1 MMRRLLG
8 VGLGLMSSF
17 AQGQASTDTLGMY
30 AQAQFRTVQGDCPQC
45 TALPQTLWYFR
56 HETYA
61 VPTNGL
67 PVSRFDTSKRGAED
81 IEALNLEA
89 LPELIW
95 TGSSQ
100 YWPRAVLNDAATEVK
115 TAQDER
121 FDIQLVPKIPSNRSY
136 WNADTS
142 HYFSQST
149 VSIRGESEGQT
160 LVARTMWPHTFKL
173 DLTASVQPLQ
183 SGESLQ
189 SLVQFA
195 NGGARSPYQS
205 RLLWEKSPGVGQ
217 QSSGK
222 TALGILLNGAQGDD
236 DEAHGGHFALATG
249 VVGEEGEYGTW
260 LVNNYYN
267 LATNSEKGII
277 AGVTPFDK
285 YMADLNS
292 GQAFYRPS
300 YMLVAVFSQPDI
312 PKQIQAL
319 NNRVMQHFYRNDLL
333 YDHALE
339 NCAGISID
347 TLRHLGWQVPER
359 GVESVLKA
367 SAAYWYVAATERSL
381 QKGRAIY
388 DYLNTEMTR
397 LFPAV
402 AFDAIGNDLL
412 NIAYSGDHR
421 TLASATMR
429 AMPQQLEALYFVRI
443 PQIPSSRAFGL
454 APVYSFA
461 QYLQQAPADRSQWKI
476 IPVTPNPLP
485 EQLKDDL
492 ALKPQ
497 VPGLVP
503 LTAILFLISVVLA
516 VALML
521 WLFSK
526 MYQILTARVK
536 YASHTR

>member
-1 MMRRLLG
+1 MRQLLW

-17 AQGQASTDTLGMY
+17 AQGQPAADALGMY
-30 AQAQFRTVQGDCPQC
+30 AQAQFQTVKGDCSQC
-45 TALPQTLWYFR
+45 PALPQTLWYFR
-56 HETYA
+56 HETFA
-61 VPTNGL
+61 VPKAGM
-67 PVSRFDTSKRGAED
+67 PVSKMDTSKRGAED
-81 IEALNLEA
+81 IQALNPEA
-89 LPELIW
+89 LPELVW

-100 YWPRAVLNDAATEVK
+100 YWPQATLNAATTEV
-115 TAQDER
+115 TAAQGQR
-121 FDIQLVPKIPSNRSY
+121 LNLKLVPKIDSNRSY

-142 HYFSQST
+142 TYLSQSA
-149 VSIRGESEGQT
+149 VSIRGELENQT
-160 LVARTMWPHTFKL
+160 LVARTVWPQPFRL
-173 DLTASVQPLQ
+173 DLTASMQPLQ
-183 SGESLQ
+183 RGETLQ

-222 TALGILLNGAQGDD
+222 TAVGILLNGAQGDD

-249 VVGEEGEYGTW
+249 VVGAEGDYGTW

-312 PKQIQAL
+312 PQQIQAL
-319 NNRVMQHFYRNDLL
+319 NNRVMQHFYHNDLV

-359 GVESVLKA
+359 GVESMLKA
-367 SAAYWYVAATERSL
+367 SAAYWYVGATERSL

-412 NIAYSGDHR
+412 NIAHTGDQR
-421 TLASATMR
+421 TLVSTNMQT
-429 AMPQQLEALYFVRI
+429 MPQQLEALYFVRI

-461 QYLQQAPADRSQWKI
+461 QYLKQAPADRSQWKI

-485 EQLKDDL
+485 DQLKEGL
-492 ALKPQ
+492 ARRPDTPSLLPAPA
-497 VPGLVP
+497 V
-503 LTAILFLISVVLA
+503 LFLLSMVGFV
-516 VALML
+516 
-521 WLFSK
+521 WLLCK
-526 MYQILTARVK
+526 LGQRVWRRRRSR
-536 YASHTR
+536 YA

>member
-1 MMRRLLG
+1 MRRLFG

-17 AQGQASTDTLGMY
+17 AQGEPGADHLGVY
-30 AQAQFRTVQGDCPQC
+30 TQAQFQTAEGHCPLC
-45 TALPQTLWYFR
+45 PVLPQTLWYFR
-56 HETYA
+56 HETFA
-61 VPTNGL
+61 VPIPGL
-67 PVSRFDTSKRGAED
+67 PVSRIDASKRGAD
-81 IEALNLEA
+81 DTQALNPEV

-100 YWPRAVLNDAATEVK
+100 YWSQALLNAAATEVT
-115 TAQDER
+115 TAQGEQLN
-121 FDIQLVPKIPSNRSY
+121 FELVPKIASNRSY
-136 WNADTS
+136 WNAETNA
-142 HYFSQST
+142 FLSQSP
-149 VSIRGESEGQT
+149 VFIRGELADQT
-160 LVARTMWPHTFKL
+160 LVARTVWPQAFKL
-173 DLTASVQPLQ
+173 DLTAGLQALQ
-183 SGESLQ
+183 SGENLQ

-195 NGGARSPYQS
+195 NGGAQSPYQS
-205 RLLWEKSPGVGQ
+205 RLLWEKSPGAA
-217 QSSGK
+217 QSSPGK
-222 TALGILLNGAQGDD
+222 AALGILLNGAQGDD

-249 VVGEEGEYGTW
+249 VVGVEGEYGTW

-285 YMADLNS
+285 YMGDLNS

-300 YMLVAVFSQPDI
+300 YMLVAVFSQSDI

-319 NNRVMQHFYRNDLL
+319 NNRVMQHFYRNDLV

-359 GVESVLKA
+359 GVESVLRA

-381 QKGRAIY
+381 QKGRAMY

-412 NIAYSGDHR
+412 NIAHTGDTP
-421 TLASATMR
+421 TLASTTMQ

-485 EQLKDDL
+485 ENLKNGL
-492 ALKPQ
+492 ALQPKT
-497 VPGLVP
+497 PGLIP
-503 LTAILFLISVVLA
+503 LPAVLFLGTVIGVVWLL
-516 VALML
+516 LML
-521 WLFSK
+521 VYKQLRTLFINETRRK
-526 MYQILTARVK
+526 M
-536 YASHTR
+536 

>member
-1 MMRRLLG
+1 MRRLVG
-8 VGLGLMSSF
+8 VGLSLMSSF
-17 AQGQASTDTLGMY
+17 AQGEPGADHLGMY
-30 AQAQFRTVQGDCPQC
+30 TQAQFQTVEGHCQQC
-45 TALPQTLWYFR
+45 QALPQTLWYFR
-56 HETYA
+56 HETFA
-61 VPTNGL
+61 VPIPGL
-67 PVSRFDTSKRGAED
+67 PVSRLDASKRGADD
-81 IEALNLEA
+81 IQALNPEA

-100 YWPRAVLNDAATEVK
+100 YWSRAVLNAAATQVT
-115 TAQDER
+115 TAQGQQLN
-121 FDIQLVPKIPSNRSY
+121 FKLVPKIASNRSY

-142 HYFSQST
+142 AFLSQSPMF
-149 VSIRGESEGQT
+149 IRGELADQT
-160 LVARTMWPHTFKL
+160 LVARTVWPQAFKL
-173 DLTASVQPLQ
+173 DLTAGLQ
-183 SGESLQ
+183 ALQRGETLQ

-195 NGGARSPYQS
+195 NGGAQSPYQS
-205 RLLWEKSPGVGQ
+205 RLLWEKAPGAAQ
-217 QSSGK
+217 SSSGK
-222 TALGILLNGAQGDD
+222 AALGILLNGAQGDD

-249 VVGEEGEYGTW
+249 VVGAEGEYGTW

-285 YMADLNS
+285 YMGDLNS

-319 NNRVMQHFYRNDLL
+319 NNRVMQHFYHNDLV

-359 GVESVLKA
+359 GVESVFKA
-367 SAAYWYVAATERSL
+367 SAAYWHVAATERSL
-381 QKGRAIY
+381 QKGRAMY

-412 NIAYSGDHR
+412 KIAHTGDTR
-421 TLASATMR
+421 TLASTTLQ

-454 APVYSFA
+454 APVYSFT
-461 QYLQQAPADRSQWKI
+461 QYLRQAPADRSQWKI

-485 EQLKDDL
+485 ENLKNGL
-492 ALKPQ
+492 ALQPKT
-497 VPGLVP
+497 PGLIP
-503 LTAILFLISVVLA
+503 LPAVLFLVSVVG
-516 VALML
+516 VV
-521 WLFSK
+521 WLLLV
-526 MYQILTARVK
+526 LTFKQLRK
-536 YASHTR
+536 LFINKTRGKL

>member
-8 VGLGLMSSF
+8 VGFGLMSSF
-17 AQGQASTDTLGMY
+17 AQGQTDADALGIY
-30 AQAQFRTVQGDCPQC
+30 AQAQFQTVQGDCPHC
-45 TALPQTLWYFR
+45 AALPQTLWYFR

-61 VPTNGL
+61 VPTDGL
-67 PVSRFDTSKRGAED
+67 PVSHFDTSKRGAED
-81 IEALNLEA
+81 TVALNPEV

-100 YWPRAVLNDAATEVK
+100 HWSRAVLNDAATKVT
-115 TAQDER
+115 TAQGQR
-121 FDIQLVPKIPSNRSY
+121 LNFQLVPKIASNRSY

-142 HYFSQST
+142 AFLSQSQ
-149 VSIRGESEGQT
+149 VFIRGELTDQA
-160 LVARTMWPHTFKL
+160 LVARTIWPHSFKL
-173 DLTASVQPLQ
+173 DLTAGLQPLQ
-183 SGESLQ
+183 HGETLQ

-217 QSSGK
+217 HSSGK

-249 VVGEEGEYGTW
+249 VVGAEGEYATW

-285 YMADLNS
+285 YMGDLNS

-312 PKQIQAL
+312 PKQVQAL
-319 NNRVMQHFYRNDLL
+319 NNRVMQHFYRNDVK

-347 TLRHLGWQVPER
+347 TLRNLGWQVPMR
-359 GVESVLKA
+359 GVESMLKA

-381 QKGRAIY
+381 KKGRAIY

-412 NIAYSGDHR
+412 NIAQTGNTSSLH
-421 TLASATMR
+421 SPNMQ
-429 AMPQQLEALYFVRI
+429 AMAQQIEALYFVRI
-443 PQIPSSRAFGL
+443 PQIPSSRAYGQ

-461 QYLQQAPADRSQWKI
+461 QYLQQAPADRGQWKI

-485 EQLKDDL
+485 ERLKEGL
-492 ALKPQ
+492 ATKPET
-497 VPGLVP
+497 PSLLP
-503 LTAILFLISVVLA
+503 LPAFLFLISLVGSIGLLFKVGRKIVLS
-516 VALML
+516 
-521 WLFSK
+521 LFSS
-526 MYQILTARVK
+526 L
-536 YASHTR
+536 SN